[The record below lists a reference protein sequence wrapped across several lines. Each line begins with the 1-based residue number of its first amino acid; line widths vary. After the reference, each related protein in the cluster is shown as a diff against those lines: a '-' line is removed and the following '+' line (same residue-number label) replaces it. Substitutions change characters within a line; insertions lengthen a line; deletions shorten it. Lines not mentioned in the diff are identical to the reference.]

1 MTERAAAARPV
12 LITCPP
18 SVDDFVRSF
27 LAEDWHAADSRHFSG
42 ARLAEFF
49 ELQQK
54 GQLREEDLFDVPDIY
69 ARNQQLDDQ
78 LKVMRHERDKYKAAS
93 MAAREMY
100 VKLRNERDYHRMNHR
115 RVMQEKNKLLDDIK
129 LMKRHYAA
137 YEPTLEQLRHKYE
150 VAMKE
155 KMLSKL
161 ERDRAMGQVAGLQST
176 LKSLEQMR
184 GSSAQ
189 RPAGGGGA
197 GDAAELRAAPTAGGR
212 AGGGRELT
220 GKEQMAERRRAR
232 LARMWPTCPLATC
245 GIPRCGPELTYRQRL
260 PEGPRHQ
267 PGLANG
273 RGAPVHLTRSGG
285 LKLSNTWEAHEAAV
299 SSLALNPLGK
309 QELVTTGDD
318 AVWKLWSL
326 PGGECQFTGEGHSQW
341 VSSAHF
347 HPSGSQLVTGGGD
360 NLVKLAVW
368 SLQYHWTGNFIASA
382 SMDNTVRLFDLGS
395 VRCRQILRGHAESV
409 NSVSWLPHGNLLL
422 TCSADKTL
430 LVWDPRV
437 GTSVHTFYG
446 HLHSVNHAAFSPK
459 GDTVASVDSFGFL
472 KVFDVRADRPKS
484 ALDLARTRR
493 TANDATVKMIEV
505 ATGGVSK
512 LEGHEDSV
520 QFCSFD
526 QHGDCLISAG
536 SDRTVRRQRQRLRLP
551 AVAGGQAGLA
561 VQLLD
566 LGELLQAGVAV
577 QQPLAVHLRLLLL
590 VLQVE
595 GWQAGQAPVQLV
607 EGLGLRQ
614 AHQQAEQAAREV
626 GAAAGVQQVQTDVC
640 GSGAGM

>member
-1 MTERAAAARPV
+1 MDDNKYTVSFEQLPDENPSEYNYEEVPVEDDVPAMDNDEDLVATVRVLQEAADDDSAMTERAAAVRPV

-27 LAEDWHAADSRHFSG
+27 LLKIGMQRTLDTFQ
-42 ARLAEFF
+42 AEFF

-54 GQLREEDLFDVPDIY
+54 GRLREEDLFDVPDIY

-189 RPAGGGGA
+189 RPAGGGGRA
-197 GDAAELRAAPTAGGR
+197 GDDLAEARAAPLGAAAGGR
-212 AGGGRELT
+212 AGRELT
-220 GKEQMAERRRAR
+220 AKEQMAERRRMEAR
-232 LARMWPTCPLATC
+232 QDVANLPAGYVRHPKDKDFPKDL
-245 GIPRCGPELTYRQRL
+245 GINPA
-260 PEGPRHQ
+260 
-267 PGLANG
+267 LANG

-285 LKLSNTWEAHEAAV
+285 LKLSTTWEAHEAAV

-309 QELVTTGDD
+309 PELVSTGDD
-318 AVWKLWSL
+318 AKWKLWSL
-326 PGGECQFTGEGHSQW
+326 PGGDCQFTGEGHSQW
-341 VSSAHF
+341 VSSAHY
-347 HPSGSQLVTGGGD
+347 HPSGSQLATGGGD
-360 NLVKLAVW
+360 NSVKLWDLHAGECLHTFGEHSGAVW
-368 SLQYHWTGNFIASA
+368 SLQYHWSGNFIASA

-422 TCSADKTL
+422 TSSADKTL

-437 GTSVHTFYG
+437 GASVHTFYG

-472 KVFDVRADRPKS
+472 KLFDVRADKPKT
-484 ALDLARTRR
+484 ALDLGPHAANCVAFDPSSTLL
-493 TANDATVKMIEV
+493 AIASNDATVKMVEV
-505 ATGGVSK
+505 ATGGVTK

-526 QHGDCLISAG
+526 QHGDCLITAG
-536 SDRTVRRQRQRLRLP
+536 SDRTIRI
-551 AVAGGQAGLA
+551 
-561 VQLLD
+561 
-566 LGELLQAGVAV
+566 
-577 QQPLAVHLRLLLL
+577 
-590 VLQVE
+590 
-595 GWQAGQAPVQLV
+595 WN
-607 EGLGLRQ
+607 
-614 AHQQAEQAAREV
+614 
-626 GAAAGVQQVQTDVC
+626 
-640 GSGAGM
+640 